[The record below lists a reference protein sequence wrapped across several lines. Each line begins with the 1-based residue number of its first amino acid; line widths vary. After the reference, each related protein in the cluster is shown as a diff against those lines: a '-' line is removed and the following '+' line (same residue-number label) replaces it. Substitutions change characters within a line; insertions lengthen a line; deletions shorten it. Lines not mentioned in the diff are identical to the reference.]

1 MRYHSIGDLGIR
13 SSLQALGCM
22 GMSEF
27 YGTATEKKS
36 LAVLS
41 RAVELGIN
49 HFDTADLYGRG
60 ANEILVGKFLRETS
74 REDILIASK
83 FGIMRDP
90 DGVLGSTSDRELNN
104 SPEYAKRACDN
115 SLRRLGLDYIDLYY
129 LHRYDSSIPIED
141 IVGTLGELV
150 TEGKIRAIGLCEI
163 NAHLLRRACSEHPIA
178 ALQSEY
184 SLFARDV
191 ENEILPTCLELGV
204 SFLAYS
210 PLGRGILSGRI
221 KSVDTLEPN
230 DLRRQAPMFSRKN
243 LPHNLLLVEKIEK
256 VAEKYDV
263 TSAQIALA
271 WLYHFGDNII
281 PIPGTKRIRYLEE
294 NVEAMKVTLS
304 KEDFKQLEKFTA
316 PENIAGGGKWSTR
329 QDE

>member
-1 MRYHSIGDLGIR
+1 MKYRLIGNLGIR

-27 YGTATEKKS
+27 YGKATEKES

-41 RAVELGIN
+41 RAVALGIN

-60 ANEILVGKFLRETS
+60 ANEILIGKFLREAS
-74 REDILIASK
+74 REDILVASK

-90 DGVLGSTSDRELNN
+90 DGALGSTYDRQLNN
-104 SPEYAKRACDN
+104 SPEYTKRACDD

-191 ENEILPTCLELGV
+191 EHEILPTCLELGV
-204 SFLAYS
+204 SFFAYS

-221 KSVDTLEPN
+221 KSVDTLELN
-230 DLRRQAPMFSRKN
+230 DLRRQAPMFSREN
-243 LPHNLLLVEKIEK
+243 LRHNLLLVEKIDK

-263 TSAQIALA
+263 TSGQIALA
-271 WLYHFGDNII
+271 WLYHFSDNII
-281 PIPGTKRIRYLEE
+281 PIPGTKRIGYLED
-294 NVEAMKVTLS
+294 NVEAMEITLS
-304 KEDFKQLEKFTA
+304 KEDFKQLGEFTA
-316 PENIAGGGKWSTR
+316 PENVAGGGKWSTQ